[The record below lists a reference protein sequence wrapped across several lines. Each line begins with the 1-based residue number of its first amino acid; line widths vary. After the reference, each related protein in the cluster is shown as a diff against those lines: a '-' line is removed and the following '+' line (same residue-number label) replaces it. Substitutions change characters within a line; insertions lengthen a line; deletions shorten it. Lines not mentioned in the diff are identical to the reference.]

1 VRVTREKLV
10 DLARE
15 EAERRGQIED
25 VLSGYLI
32 GSVASGDPIIGG
44 SADIDLV
51 LIHRY
56 KPDRHREIVPLSNDI
71 HLDITHYS
79 SEVYQYPPDLRIDPW
94 IGPSMCEPIF
104 LYDPD
109 HFFERAQAG
118 VRGQFFRLDHT
129 HTRALAFLTRAREA
143 KPEITSDPAWVTHY
157 LNSAM
162 DAANA
167 LATLGG
173 FPIAGRRMS
182 ILLKS
187 RFLELDLEKC
197 WYEFQNLLVSNQLHE
212 ELIAGWID
220 AWEVAYD
227 AASHHDPIFNP
238 VRKNYYLK
246 SFLSFIDMGITN
258 EIFWLLITTWSSAVQ
273 VLFDVHSDDQYYSVW
288 ESALKHFNLSSHDRG
303 LRADELE
310 NFLDHVEEILE
321 NWA

>member
-1 VRVTREKLV
+1 VRVTREKLI

-51 LIHRY
+51 LIHRN
-56 KPDRHREIVPLSNDI
+56 KPNRHREIVPLSNDI

-79 SEVYQYPPDLRIDPW
+79 SEVYQSPPDLRIDPW

-118 VRGQFFRLDHT
+118 VRGQFYRLDHT
-129 HTRALAFLTRAREA
+129 HMRALAFLSRAREA
-143 KPEITSDPAWVTHY
+143 KPGLTSDPAWVTHY
-157 LNSAM
+157 LNSAIE
-162 DAANA
+162 AANA
-167 LATLGG
+167 LASLGG
-173 FPIAGRRMS
+173 FPIAGRRIS

-187 RFLELDLEKC
+187 RLIELNFEEC
-197 WYEFQNLLVSNQLHE
+197 WFEFQNLLVGTQLQE

-220 AWEVAYD
+220 AWEGAFD
-227 AASHHDPIFNP
+227 AASHHDPMFSQ

-246 SFLSFIDMGITN
+246 CFLSFIDLGIAK
-258 EIFWLLITTWSSAVQ
+258 EIFWLLITTWSSAIR
-273 VLFDVHSDDQYYSVW
+273 VLHDNNSVDQYFSDW
-288 ESALKHFNLSSHDRG
+288 ESALEHFKLSPHDRG
-303 LRADELE
+303 IRDDDLE
-310 NFLDHVEEILE
+310 NFLDHVEEIIE
-321 NWA
+321 DWE